1 MFDLSNLEDKLQNP
15 ISKFFDNISDEVANI
30 GYWCSIEIVG
40 YAALETLYRIY
51 ATLTLRFRKQVPLGE
66 AISLAFFLEN
76 RMQNTL
82 ANYEESRRE
91 VYDEVTHRVTAARE
105 DLTRRN
111 VMKEEAPRWVTARD
125 ASVDEE
131 CIPIVT
137 MPLPSMAPKTSL
149 RNTPTSTAIVL
160 YEGSTASSSGQ
171 PRYWS

>member
-111 VMKEEAPRWVTARD
+111 VMRERG
-125 ASVDEE
+125 S
-131 CIPIVT
+131 
-137 MPLPSMAPKTSL
+137 SL
-149 RNTPTSTAIVL
+149 GYGEGCVSRRRMHTHCDYAITIH
-160 YEGSTASSSGQ
+160 GSKDQ
-171 PRYWS
+171 PAQHSNQHSHSAL